1 MKSLADLETDFL
13 FNHPQFCEVLA
24 EWHHSEWGRSSGALL
39 SDSIGLLDRSKSAN
53 HLPLVIV
60 ALRKAP
66 VGMAMLV
73 EHDMPMRKDLT
84 PWLSALYV
92 PTAERNNGVGS
103 CLVAR
108 VVAEGWRLAYKQI
121 YLFTSDRVGF
131 YNNLDWQ
138 VFGKNA
144 LQKLLCSH
152 NDKKLDETSGK
163 LVEVDRQDGSPGSN
177 QQR

>member
-92 PTAERNNGVGS
+92 PTAERSNGVGS

-108 VVAEGWRLAYKQI
+108 VVAEAWRLAYKQI

-131 YNNLDWQ
+131 YNNLDWHFLEKMQ
-138 VFGKNA
+138 YRNSSVVIMTKSLRNLGKPA
-144 LQKLLCSH
+144 
-152 NDKKLDETSGK
+152 
-163 LVEVDRQDGSPGSN
+163 EVDRYDGPPGSN